1 MGGGKGGGGVDTS
14 GLERAT
20 QEATALQKE
29 IYDLTRED
37 VQPWYELGTSSV
49 GRLSDLL
56 GLSGGSVMNRGDV
69 YDMFKDQ
76 YTTGQDN
83 VMTTG
88 NMYVTPDG
96 RVVDMAAG
104 TRANIGLVDR
114 QGKFWDIKDELGLA
128 DKFYQQGD
136 YEKLMGMGYTPL
148 QTGSTQSVTDYD
160 GLNAAVDDYMANQET
175 PDDFGTLLE
184 SFSLDKFQEDPGY
197 QYRLDQSQQALERQM
212 AAQGVTLGGAG
223 FGEVNPTAYRAMDE
237 LTQGMASQEYGNAY
251 NRYNQDRGMIYD
263 MLMGTAGMGQNST
276 GIMANAGQNYAT
288 NTGNLTTG
296 LASAQLNADL
306 ASQAQSGGMFSS
318 LLGGIGS
325 SIIPGLASGAQS
337 AGISAG
343 LAALSDRRMKE
354 NITSLGQED
363 GFEMYEFNYI
373 GDDTRYRG
381 VMAQDVMKTHPEAV
395 VDIDGVLH
403 VDYDRL
409 GIKMEAA

>member
-1 MGGGKGGGGVDTS
+1 MGKGGGGVDTS
-14 GLERAT
+14 GLE
-20 QEATALQKE
+20 EAARETTALQKE

-69 YDMFKDQ
+69 YDMYKDQ

-96 RVVDMAAG
+96 RVVDLAAG
-104 TRANIGLVDR
+104 NRANIGSVDA
-114 QGKFWDIKDELGLA
+114 QGQFWDIKDQLGLA
-128 DKFYQQGD
+128 DKLYQGGE
-136 YEKLMGMGYTPL
+136 YEDLMGMGYTPL

-160 GLNAAVDDYMANQET
+160 ALNAAVDDYMANQET
-175 PDDFGTLLE
+175 PDDYGTLLE
-184 SFSLDKFQEDPGY
+184 SFSLDKFEEDPGY
-197 QYRLDQSQQALERQM
+197 QYRKEQSQQALERQL

-223 FGEVNPTAYRAMDE
+223 FGEINPTAYRAMDE
-237 LTQGMASQEYGNAY
+237 LTQGLASQEYGNAY
-251 NRYNQDRGMIYD
+251 NRYNTDRGMIYD

-306 ASQAQSGGMFSS
+306 ASQAQSSSMFGS
-318 LLGGIGS
+318 LLG
-325 SIIPGLASGAQS
+325 AGAQLGG
-337 AGISAG
+337 AY
-343 LAALSDRRMKE
+343 LMSDKTIKE
-354 NITSLGQED
+354 NIVSLGEED
-363 GFEMYEFNYI
+363 GFDMYEFNYI
-373 GDDTRYRG
+373 GDDTRYKG

-395 VDIDGVLH
+395 IRIDGVLH